1 RPATSRL
8 PTAGCSSNACRRP
21 STVTGTPRSTTTTA
35 GSQPPD
41 SEETDTVDELAGT
54 QLLLLQHQL
63 VGWSPYLSFLQRQVP
78 RHLADRLCE
87 YVNLIDG
94 RHVIGL
100 WLNRDRGVVVDLV
113 AFHPAVDPPGYDHTL
128 QVLFNLN
135 NDLRVRCLQEQAR
148 R

>member
-1 RPATSRL
+1 M
-8 PTAGCSSNACRRP
+8 
-21 STVTGTPRSTTTTA
+21 
-35 GSQPPD
+35 
-41 SEETDTVDELAGT
+41 DELAGT

-148 R
+148 RMVSQMYTDHDRWASDEADRADHRDFFTRHLPNPDKRKDPRWLATI